1 VTTLARLRS
10 DPRITRL
17 EAALASRQTGVVDDP
32 VARRAAVAILI
43 RLGENDEPEIFFI
56 KRALYEGD
64 PWSGHIAFPGGR
76 EEPGDESLFGTA
88 CREAMEE
95 VEFDLRREATLI
107 GALDDLRPRAVRLPD
122 IVVRPYVCLMPA
134 PPEPVLSLEVADSF
148 WVPLSVLLD
157 RSVWRD
163 TTVTAGGMEMSR
175 FAFHHQGYVVWGMT
189 ERILSG
195 LIELLGGGETLRDD
209 LGMPKIKTRNA

>member
-1 VTTLARLRS
+1 MTTLARLRS
-10 DPRITRL
+10 DPRIARL
-17 EAALASRQTGVVDDP
+17 EGALASRNIDLVEDP
-32 VARRAAVAILI
+32 AARRAAVSILI

-76 EEPGDESLFGTA
+76 EEPDDGDLFGTA

-107 GALDDLRPRAVRLPD
+107 GALDDLRPRTVRLPS
-122 IVVRPYVCLMPA
+122 IVVRPFVCLMPA
-134 PPEPVLSLEVADSF
+134 PPDPVLSLEVADSF

-163 TTVTAGGMEMSR
+163 TRVRAEGIEMSR
-175 FAFHHQGYVVWGMT
+175 FAFHHRGYVVWGMT

-195 LIELLGGGETLRDD
+195 LVELFTEQLPLAEKLR
-209 LGMPKIKTRNA
+209 PS